1 MHIGEINSITATMT
15 LNFDQKSNMKAL
27 IVDDEFGA
35 REVLKTLIT
44 DFFPSI
50 EIVQECSNLPEC
62 VKAIHTYHPDLIF
75 LDIEMPG
82 YSGLELYEFLNEDA
96 FHFEVIFTTAYQEYA
111 LDAFRL
117 AAIDYLLKPIQFHQ
131 LKEAVDRFEAQH
143 INKTAMQQLQLIQ
156 KHLSDPQHQEIC
168 VSTTEGKYYIPFG
181 DLLYLEADG
190 SYTNFYLVTGKRITA
205 SRRIKHFEELL
216 TKDSRFLRVHRSYL
230 VNKQHVERFKKGEDA
245 HALLINQHKIPVSTD
260 RLKELGL

>member
-1 MHIGEINSITATMT
+1 MNLGEINLNSKPMT
-15 LNFDQKSNMKAL
+15 INFEQKSNMKAL

-44 DFFPSI
+44 EFFPTI
-50 EIVQECSNLPEC
+50 EIVQECANLPEC
-62 VKAIHTYHPDLIF
+62 VKAIHAHQPDLVF

-82 YSGLELYEFLNEDA
+82 YSGLELYDFLNEDE
-96 FHFEVIFTTAYQEYA
+96 FNFEVIFTTAYQEYA

-117 AAIDYLLKPIQFHQ
+117 AAIDYLLKPIQFNQ

-156 KHLSDPQHQEIC
+156 KHLANPQHQEIC
-168 VSTTEGKYYIPFG
+168 VSTTEGKYYIAFQ
-181 DLLYLEADG
+181 DLMYLEADG
-190 SYTNFYLVTGKRITA
+190 SYTNFYLSNGKRITA
-205 SRRIKHFEELL
+205 SRRIKHFEETLI
-216 TKDSRFLRVHRSYL
+216 KDSRFLRVHRSYL

-245 HALLINQHKIPVSTD
+245 HALLSNQLKVPVSLD
-260 RLKELGL
+260 RLKELGI